1 MPGAKPYDALIVGGG
16 HNGLTCACYLAAAG
30 LKVRILERRPV
41 VGGAAV
47 TEEFFPGFRNST
59 ASYTVSLLHPQVI
72 RDLRLAEHGLRIL
85 ERPISNFLPL
95 STTQYLKI
103 SGSLA
108 ATQAE
113 VARHSKRDA
122 ERLPDYYLMLER
134 AATVLRSLPLE
145 TPPNSTLIFQL
156 RL

>member
-30 LKVRILERRPV
+30 LKV
-41 VGGAAV
+41 
-47 TEEFFPGFRNST
+47 
-59 ASYTVSLLHPQVI
+59 
-72 RDLRLAEHGLRIL
+72 RIL